1 MRLSSTKLVVGLGAL
16 ALSLTTAVGVAFAGP
31 EVSSIVNTTCSYPQ
45 VLAALNS
52 QSATNASVADLANQL
67 NASPMAQSTL
77 QRFLAS
83 PPDARQQT
91 VQQLQNTRWGQQY
104 TGALQQIANSCNS
117 Y

>member
-1 MRLSSTKLVVGLGAL
+1 MKLSSTKLVVGVGAL
-16 ALSLTTAVGVAFAGP
+16 ALSLTYAVGVAFADP
-31 EVSSIVNTTCSYPQ
+31 DVSSIVNTSCSYPQ

-52 QSATNASVADLANQL
+52 QSPELADQL
-67 NASPMAQSTL
+67 NASPVAQSTL

-91 VQQLQNTRWGQQY
+91 VQQLQNTTWGGQY
-104 TGALQQIANSCNS
+104 TLVMQQIANSCNS

>member
-1 MRLSSTKLVVGLGAL
+1 MVKLIPTKLVVAFGGLG
-16 ALSLTTAVGVAFAGP
+16 LSLTTAVGVASADP
-31 EVSSIVNTTCSYPQ
+31 DASAIVNTTCSYPQ
-45 VLAALNS
+45 VVAALNA
-52 QSATNASVADLANQL
+52 QSPDLANQL
-67 NASPMAQSTL
+67 SASRMAQSSL

-104 TGALQQIANSCNS
+104 TSALLQVANTCNN